1 MRIFTL
7 ILFIASFLGHHALGQ
22 DAWMYPNKGQWH
34 ENVEFKISLSQG
46 DLFLEKDGFTYSLS
60 NGGKHTEEADGH
72 SDHDVEPFI
81 GHVIRTKFLGSSWD
95 GNHFAADSSTF
106 YNNYILGN
114 NSEEWFGHIHGYKL
128 VRMYN
133 YYDGI
138 DMLLNGNNG
147 LEYSFIVSPQV
158 DANQIR
164 VNYQG
169 QSKISIDEDGNLHLG
184 NRFGEI
190 IESKPI
196 AWVEDQSG
204 RKKKVEVEFKLNGSE
219 LTFEFPKGYDKSKT
233 LTIDPT
239 LTFSTFTGSTSDN
252 WGMTATPD
260 ANGNLFGG
268 GISFGIGYPITTG
281 AYDGSHN
288 GGNGSTGL
296 PGFDVAI
303 TKFTADGTALI
314 YSTFLG
320 GNANELPESMI
331 CNSNDELYILGI
343 TASSNFPMVGAY
355 DNTFAGGT
363 SEIQNG
369 LIFTGSDL
377 FVARLSADGSAL
389 LSSTFVGGSGNDGLN
404 SSVLNFNYGD
414 QFRGEVILDQN
425 ENVLVASTTKSPD
438 FPVLQG
444 PQASLSGVQDAVVF
458 KLNPSL
464 GALSWSGYFG
474 GTGVESGN
482 SVQSASNGDVY
493 FVGGTN
499 STSLAYSSGF
509 DLSYNGGIA
518 DGYITRLNG
527 NTGAILSGSFMGLGE
542 YDQSYCVQLD
552 IDDKVYILGQTE
564 SDWPITAGLYGI
576 PNSGQFIQ
584 KYNSNLS
591 AVEWTTMIG
600 AGTGHVEISPTAFLV
615 SDCYDIYLSGWGGS
629 TNNNGQAVNST
640 SNGFPVTSGPNNAA
654 YQATTNG
661 SNFYIAVLGT
671 DASSLKY
678 ATYMGGTSGPANHV
692 DGGTSRFDKAG
703 RIYHAVCASC
713 GSTTNGFPTT
723 PGVWSNTDP
732 SNNCN
737 LAAFKFE
744 LNTIEAL
751 IADPNP
757 VVCLPDPV
765 IFDNNSANGNGF
777 FWDFGDNTTSTD
789 INPSH
794 LYPGPGE
801 YDVTL
806 IVIDTNNCYV
816 SDTVFFEV
824 LIGDFVG
831 GVVAP
836 PGPVCPDTP
845 FEFEAYG
852 GAFYEWTPANVLS
865 DPTIYNP
872 IATVSQTT
880 DFMVIISDTCGID
893 TVFVTL
899 EVHPGSSTISND
911 TSICI
916 GNSVDLFAT
925 GGANYIWTPNTFML
939 NGDTPTPTVTPDVTT
954 MYYVEIETNTGC
966 ILEDSVL
973 VEVYYTP
980 PIPIMDDSVKV
991 CAGSIVDLVVSGA
1004 VSYFWSPNE
1013 NINTLVGPQV
1023 TISPVTDIYYYCDF
1037 TNACGTVRDS
1047 ILIRVVESS
1056 ITAGND
1062 TIICP
1067 GQTATLWA
1075 SGGVSYSWYPAN
1087 TLNTNNTSQ
1096 VLATP
1101 FDPTMYIVTGT
1112 DLYGCVSSDSVFVDL
1127 YPNAFIQTSPDVYA
1141 FYDDE
1146 IQLSASSTTVG
1157 QYVWDP
1163 VEFLSCVVC
1172 EDPIANPNQNY
1183 FYVVSYTDENG
1194 CSASDSVH
1202 IYYDPIIYV
1211 PNTFTPNEDEFN
1223 GSFLALGGNIN
1234 TFEMLIFD
1242 RWGELIF
1249 TSTDLEIGWDGTYEG
1264 AKCQDGTYVWKIKL
1278 TDFYDKEYKYV
1289 GHINLIR

>member
-1 MRIFTL
+1 MRFFVL
-7 ILFIASFLGHHALGQ
+7 IVLFVASLGQFVLGQ

-34 ENVEFKISLSQG
+34 DNVQFKIDLSHG
-46 DLFLEKDGFTYSLS
+46 DLFIEKDGFTYSLS
-60 NGGKHTEEADGH
+60 NGGKHLEDGGDHAEEKH
-72 SDHDVEPFI
+72 EPI
-81 GHVIRTKFLGSSWD
+81 VGHVIRTKFKGSSWN
-95 GNHFAADSSTF
+95 GKKYATDSSSF
-106 YNNYILGN
+106 YHNYILGN
-114 NSEEWFGHIHGYKL
+114 NPDQWFGHVYGYKT
-128 VRMYN
+128 VRLFN

-138 DMLLNGNNG
+138 DMLLNGNGG
-147 LEYSFIVSPQV
+147 LEYSFIVNPHV
-158 DANQIR
+158 NADQIQ

-169 QSKISIDEDGNLHLG
+169 QSDLFIDEEGNLHMG

-196 AWVEDQSG
+196 AWTEDEDG
-204 RKKKVEVEFKLNGSE
+204 RKKAVKVEFE
-219 LTFEFPKGYDKSKT
+219 LKGNDLAFAFPDGYDDTKT
-233 LTIDPT
+233 LIIDPT

-288 GGNGSTGL
+288 GGTAGATGI
-296 PGFDVAI
+296 PGFDVAV

-320 GNANELPESMI
+320 GAANELPESMI

-343 TASSNFPMVGAY
+343 TASINFPMVGAY
-355 DNTFAGGT
+355 DNSYAGGA
-363 SEIQNG
+363 SEVQNG
-369 LIFTGSDL
+369 LTFNGSDL
-377 FVARLSADGSAL
+377 FIARLSSDGSSL
-389 LSSTFVGGSGNDGLN
+389 LSSTFMGGSGNDGLN
-404 SSVLNFNYGD
+404 SSALNFNYGD
-414 QFRGEVILDQN
+414 QFRGEIILDQN
-425 ENVLVASTTKSPD
+425 ENVLVASTTKSAD
-438 FPVLQG
+438 FPVLLG
-444 PQASLSGVQDAVVF
+444 PQASLSGAQDAVVF
-458 KLNPSL
+458 KLNPTLST
-464 GALSWSGYFG
+464 LSWSGYFG

-499 STSLAYSSGF
+499 SSSLPYASGF
-509 DLSYNGGIA
+509 DLTFNGGVA

-527 NTGAILSGSFMGLGE
+527 TTGTILSGTYLGLNE
-542 YDQSYCVQLD
+542 YDQAYCVQLD
-552 IDDKVYILGQTE
+552 LDDKVYVLGQTE
-564 SDWPITAGLYGI
+564 SDFPITTGLYGV

-584 KYNSNLS
+584 KFESDLS

-629 TNNNGQAVNST
+629 TNNGGQAINST
-640 SNGFPVTSGPNNAA
+640 SNGFPVTSDA

-661 SNFYIAVLGT
+661 SNFYIAVLAG
-671 DASSLKY
+671 DASYLKY

-713 GSTTNGFPTT
+713 GSTSNGFPTT
-723 PGVWSNTDP
+723 PGVWSNVDP

-744 LNTIEAL
+744 LSTIEAT

-765 IFDNNSANGNGF
+765 VFSNNSANGNAF

-789 INPSH
+789 VNPSH
-794 LYPGPGE
+794 LYPGPGN

-806 IVIDTNNCYV
+806 VVIDTNNCYV
-816 SDTVFFEV
+816 SDTVEFEV
-824 LIGDFVG
+824 IIGDFVG
-831 GVVAP
+831 GVVTP
-836 PGPVCPDTP
+836 PGPVCPNVP

-872 IATVSQTT
+872 IATVDQTT
-880 DFMVIISDTCGID
+880 DFMVIISDTCGVD

-899 EVHPGSSTISND
+899 NVHPGSNTISND

-916 GNSVDLFAT
+916 GNSVELFAT
-925 GGANYIWTPNTFML
+925 GGVNYSWTPNSFIT
-939 NGDTPTPTVTPDVTT
+939 NENTSTPTVTPDATT
-954 MYYVEIETNTGC
+954 TYFVEIETNTGC

-980 PIPIMDDSVKV
+980 PIPVMDDSVMV
-991 CAGSIVDLVVSGA
+991 CAGATIDLEVSGG
-1004 VSYFWSPNE
+1004 VDYLWSPNL
-1013 NINTLVGPQV
+1013 NISTVVGPNV
-1023 TISPVTDIYYYCDF
+1023 TIDPASDMYYYCDF

-1047 ILIRVVESS
+1047 VLIRVVASS

-1067 GQTATLWA
+1067 GETATLWA
-1075 SGGVSYSWYPAN
+1075 TGAVNYHWSPAN
-1087 TLNTNNTSQ
+1087 TLNSFLASQ
-1096 VLATP
+1096 VAATP
-1101 FDPTMYIVTGT
+1101 FEPTMYVVSGT
-1112 DLYGCVSSDSVFVDL
+1112 DQYGCFSADSVFVDL

-1141 FYDDE
+1141 FYGDE
-1146 IQLSASSTTVG
+1146 IQLSATSTTTG
-1157 QYVWDP
+1157 NYVWDP
-1163 VEFLSCVVC
+1163 VEYLSCVVC
-1172 EDPIANPNQNY
+1172 DDPIANPDQNY
-1183 FYVVSYTDENG
+1183 FYVVSYTDDNG
-1194 CSASDSVH
+1194 CSATDSVH

-1211 PNTFTPNEDEFN
+1211 PNTFTPNDDEFN
-1223 GSFLALGGNIN
+1223 ASFLAVGGNVN
-1234 TFEMLIFD
+1234 TFEMLIFN
-1242 RWGELIF
+1242 RWGELVF
-1249 TSTDLEIGWDGTYEG
+1249 TSTDIEVGWDATYEG
-1264 AKCQDGTYVWKIKL
+1264 HNCQDGTYVWKIKL
-1278 TDFYDKEYKYV
+1278 TDFDGKAYEYI
-1289 GHINLIR
+1289 GHVNLLR